1 MLLCYNYSMNE
12 VKNVFLSLLRG
23 IVSLLSHIK
32 HYLKKFCRN
41 FWRSFTSWID
51 PKLEKYRTQRSKKR
65 APRSENLTPEKTA
78 DLTGAENPPKNHAP
92 GPENLTPASA
102 KLTPA
107 SEKHAAPARNL
118 ASTTTQRSSVIAE
131 PDSACQN
138 YTPTSIE
145 DFLALLKRTPR
156 SVISQRERHVIATIM
171 NFPNTLVSELMLP
184 PSAITYVKD
193 DEVLGPL
200 TLDRLYR
207 SGFQHFPVI
216 DASCRI
222 IGLIHTTALNSLEI
236 KQTSRAREILDP
248 KVYYLREDYTL
259 NQALAAF
266 LRTNCYFFLVIDRFE
281 RIVGLLTYEMI
292 VDYLLGE
299 TPTDNFDRDS
309 DRLAVAKRRLN

>member
-1 MLLCYNYSMNE
+1 MSE
-12 VKNVFLSLLRG
+12 VKNIFLSCLRVVAS
-23 IVSLLSHIK
+23 ILSHAK
-32 HYLKKFCRN
+32 RYLKKFCRN

-51 PKLEKYRTQRSKKR
+51 PKLEKYRTRRNKKVVSESTSHPQEVTSSAPTETLVTSATETITTKDCSKSNK
-65 APRSENLTPEKTA
+65 E
-78 DLTGAENPPKNHAP
+78 
-92 GPENLTPASA
+92 
-102 KLTPA
+102 
-107 SEKHAAPARNL
+107 
-118 ASTTTQRSSVIAE
+118 
-131 PDSACQN
+131 

-156 SVISQRERHVIATIM
+156 SVISGRERHVIATIM
-171 NFPNTLVSELMLP
+171 NFPTTLVSKLMLP
-184 PSAITYVKD
+184 PTAITYVKE

-200 TLDRLYR
+200 ILDRLYR

-216 DASCRI
+216 DKDRRI

-281 RIVGLLTYEMI
+281 RIVGMLTYEMI

-309 DRLAVAKRRLN
+309 DRLAVAKRRLS

>member
-1 MLLCYNYSMNE
+1 MNE
-12 VKNVFLSLLRG
+12 VKNIFISILRV
-23 IVSLLSHIK
+23 IASILSHTK
-32 HYLKKFCRN
+32 LYLKKFCRN

-51 PKLEKYRTQRSKKR
+51 PKLEKYRTRRSKKHISK
-65 APRSENLTPEKTA
+65 SEKFIPTRNVNFAEAVPTSNNPIPALTKPISEPKNLTTRPE
-78 DLTGAENPPKNHAP
+78 P
-92 GPENLTPASA
+92 
-102 KLTPA
+102 
-107 SEKHAAPARNL
+107 
-118 ASTTTQRSSVIAE
+118 
-131 PDSACQN
+131 

-145 DFLALLKRTPR
+145 DFLAVLKRTPR

-184 PSAITYVKD
+184 PSAITYVKE

-200 TLDRLYR
+200 VLDRLYR

-216 DASCRI
+216 NSQRQI

-236 KQTSRAREILDP
+236 KQTSRAREILDS
-248 KVYYLREDYTL
+248 KVYYLRNDYTL

-281 RIVGLLTYEMI
+281 RIVGMLTYEMI

-309 DRLAVAKRRLN
+309 DRLAVAKRQSNRI

>member
-1 MLLCYNYSMNE
+1 MSE
-12 VKNVFLSLLRG
+12 VKNIFLSFLRV
-23 IVSLLSHIK
+23 IASALSYTK
-32 HYLKKFCRN
+32 RYLKKFCRN

-51 PKLEKYRTQRSKKR
+51 PKLEKYRTRRPRKR
-65 APRSENLTPEKTA
+65 ASRSQEPVSN
-78 DLTGAENPPKNHAP
+78 D
-92 GPENLTPASA
+92 TPAPTVTRNVNHEAKVEARTSA
-102 KLTPA
+102 AAATSAEQNSATA
-107 SEKHAAPARNL
+107 SKP
-118 ASTTTQRSSVIAE
+118 
-131 PDSACQN
+131 

-171 NFPNTLVSELMLP
+171 NFPTTLVSELMLP
-184 PSAITYVKD
+184 PSAITYVKE
-193 DEVLGPL
+193 DEILGPL

-216 DASCRI
+216 DKDRRL

-281 RIVGLLTYEMI
+281 RIVGMLTYEMI

-309 DRLAVAKRRLN
+309 DRLAVAKRRLS

>member
-1 MLLCYNYSMNE
+1 MNE
-12 VKNVFLSLLRG
+12 VKNVFLSILRVAAS
-23 IVSLLSHIK
+23 ILSHIK
-32 HYLKKFCRN
+32 HYLQKFCRN

-51 PKLEKYRTQRSKKR
+51 PKLEKYRTKRNKKRTSRSK
-65 APRSENLTPEKTA
+65 
-78 DLTGAENPPKNHAP
+78 
-92 GPENLTPASA
+92 NLTPAKTANLTEVKNSTENHA
-102 KLTPA
+102 PTPEKHTPA
-107 SEKHAAPARNL
+107 ITNHTSIPSEPTN
-118 ASTTTQRSSVIAE
+118 TGQE
-131 PDSACQN
+131 

-171 NFPNTLVSELMLP
+171 NFPTTLVSKLMLP

-216 DASCRI
+216 DTNRRI

-309 DRLAVAKRRLN
+309 DRLAVAKRRIN

>member
-1 MLLCYNYSMNE
+1 MSE
-12 VKNVFLSLLRG
+12 VKNLFLNLLRL
-23 IVSLLSHIK
+23 IISVLSFIK
-32 HYLKKFCRN
+32 HYLKKFFRN
-41 FWRSFTSWID
+41 FWRSFTIWID
-51 PKLEKYRTQRSKKR
+51 PKLEKYRARRAKKL
-65 APRSENLTPEKTA
+65 APASANLTPVKNP
-78 DLTGAENPPKNHAP
+78 DLTEVKS
-92 GPENLTPASA
+92 ESKNLT
-102 KLTPA
+102 LA
-107 SEKHAAPARNL
+107 SEKLAPED
-118 ASTTTQRSSVIAE
+118 QV
-131 PDSACQN
+131 
-138 YTPTSIE
+138 YTPTSTA

-171 NFPNTLVSELMLP
+171 NFPTTLVSELMLP
-184 PSAITYVKD
+184 PSAITYVKEE
-193 DEVLGPL
+193 EVLGPL
-200 TLDRLYR
+200 VLDRLYR

-216 DASCRI
+216 DQERKI

-281 RIVGLLTYEMI
+281 RIVGMLTYEMI